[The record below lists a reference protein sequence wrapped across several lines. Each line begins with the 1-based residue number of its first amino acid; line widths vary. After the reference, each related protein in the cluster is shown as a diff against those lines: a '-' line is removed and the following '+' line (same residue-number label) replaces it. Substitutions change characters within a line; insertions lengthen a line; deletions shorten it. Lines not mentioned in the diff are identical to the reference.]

1 MVWIECTG
9 VPGALG
15 DETNIGASLGGC
27 RVEDDN
33 GADIVSVCSGLKERR
48 NKYGGNRDSR
58 DSGGQTKG

>member
-33 GADIVSVCSGLKERR
+33 GADIVGVCSGLKERW
-48 NKYGGNRDSR
+48 NKSR
-58 DSGGQTKG
+58 WKSGQRYSNKRMS